1 MHKNNIEYDI
11 FLTIK
16 GRIIRN
22 MGFEK
27 ENTPSL
33 VDGTLRE
40 SELKKFTLEELC
52 SLLEAMNAE
61 KDLRF
66 LNFPV
71 IENAYFEDMI
81 LKNICL
87 KGVRFINCK
96 FENCM
101 ISDSNLT
108 NTEFISVVFENVC
121 FSGNDMRL
129 AGYFNSQLKSVHIK
143 RCIMFNNQFTKTSF
157 EDVLIYNSNLDNSN
171 VEESNFD
178 NIRLIENFG
187 TLLNCPEE
195 GSFIGFK
202 KVFLGNNPLLC
213 KLKIPAD
220 AKRSSAFGR
229 KCRCSKAKVLE
240 IWGKDCDGD
249 YLVPISRGYSYH
261 DHTFEYKVG
270 ETIYPDSFD
279 DNRWDECSNGIHFFI
294 TKQEAI
300 NY

>member
-1 MHKNNIEYDI
+1 M
-11 FLTIK
+11 
-16 GRIIRN
+16 RN

-40 SELKKFTLEELC
+40 SGLKKFTLEELC
-52 SLLEAMNAE
+52 SLLEAMNTE

-108 NTEFISVVFENVC
+108 STEFISVVFENVC

-143 RCIMFNNQFTKTSF
+143 RCIMFDNQFTETSF

-178 NIRLIENFG
+178 NIRLIENSG

-202 KVFLGNNPLLC
+202 GLCGEDGRSLLIC
-213 KLKIPAD
+213 KLEIPMD
-220 AKRSSAFGR
+220 AKRSSAFSR

-240 IWGKDCDGD
+240 ILAMDNEYNFTIPVEKAFSL
-249 YLVPISRGYSYH
+249 YISG
-261 DHTFEYKVG
+261 FKYKVG
-270 ETIYPDSFD
+270 EMVYPDNFD
-279 DNRWDECSNGIHFFI
+279 VDRWNECSNGIHFFM

-300 NY
+300 DYCY